1 MIGFGVDIKG
11 LIFRFSVWPIF
22 SSVKV
27 EGDVKE
33 VGLDEVCFGGDLE
46 VVLLKYFDDF
56 LFYFVY
62 DWSTCV
68 PYHGQ
73 AVVAVQA
80 EFCVL

>member
-33 VGLDEVCFGGDLE
+33 VGLDEV
-46 VVLLKYFDDF
+46 
-56 LFYFVY
+56 FVY
-62 DWSTCV
+62 ICPHWCITV
-68 PYHGQ
+68 LPNNPVLPLH
-73 AVVAVQA
+73 VVSDARLPVRCA
-80 EFCVL
+80 ASLLVASV